1 VIGLIDIGG
10 TKLLAATAAAGGAP
24 GAASIGAAVRRPTP
38 RAGDMVETLAGMLD
52 EVRDGRPLEAIAAA
66 VPGPFDRERGR
77 LLNPPGLAAAWH
89 EMDLAVPLRE
99 RFGCPVVV
107 ENDANCAALA
117 EAVLGAGRGA
127 GTLVYYTVSTGIG
140 SGVVRDGELMIGQ
153 GDTEGGHQVLWPEHL
168 GGPPCDCGGA
178 GCLEI
183 IAGGRAIAKRFGR
196 RGEEIEDQEVW
207 DEVGMWLGLAVVNTV
222 ALLDCDRVVFGGGVA
237 NARWSR
243 IEPAIRATV
252 NRHLKLQPIPDIRLA
267 ELGEDRNLAGARSVP
282 CFRCGRDDGGG
293 RLGRKD
299 PIHGESRLLDHDPEL
314 AFGPLSGTEHH
325 KHVQVVEETDARC
338 RVIGGPLR

>member
-1 VIGLIDIGG
+1 VIGLIDVGG
-10 TKLLAATAAAGGAP
+10 TKLLAAISSSDDAAGAG
-24 GAASIGAAVRRPTP
+24 SIGATVRRPTP
-38 RAGDMVETLAGMLD
+38 RVGDMVATLADMLD

-77 LLNPPGLAAAWH
+77 LLNPPGLAPAWQ
-89 EMDLAVPLRE
+89 EMDLAILLSE
-99 RFGCPVVV
+99 RYDCPVVV

-117 EAVLGAGRGA
+117 EALLGAGRGA

-140 SGVVRDGELMIGQ
+140 SGVVRKGELMIGQ

-183 IAGGRAIAKRFGR
+183 IAGGRAIATRFGR
-196 RGEEIEDQEVW
+196 RGEEIEDQAVW
-207 DEVGMWLGLAVVNTV
+207 DEVGMWLGLAVVNATT
-222 ALLDCDRVVFGGGVA
+222 LLDCDRVVFGGGVA

-252 NRHLKLQPIPDIRLA
+252 SRHLKLQPAPQIRLA
-267 ELGEDRNLAGARSVP
+267 ELGEDRNLAGA
-282 CFRCGRDDGGG
+282 
-293 RLGRKD
+293 
-299 PIHGESRLLDHDPEL
+299 LLVL
-314 AFGPLSGTEHH
+314 RASGH
-325 KHVQVVEETDARC
+325 
-338 RVIGGPLR
+338 